1 MINFRAITEDNFH
14 AIIHMKRPEGEHFVS
29 SNAYSL
35 AQAWLY
41 RDAGD
46 VYPFA
51 IYHGDEPV
59 GFMMLDEDLEEECL
73 IIWRIMFPVENQ
85 GRGYGSAAIG
95 EIIRLARESGKNP
108 ISFGNGRGVRNLF
121 ENILVQQANRLAV
134 TPDLNA
140 EKLMALLPED
150 VQAAM
155 DQEGEQ

>member
-1 MINFRAITEDNFH
+1 MINFRAITEDNFQT
-14 AIIHMKRPEGEHFVS
+14 IIHMKRPEGEHFVS

-95 EIIRLARESGKNP
+95 EIIRLARESGKYTHLLIDYAPENHIAEHVYKKLGFRP
-108 ISFGNGRGVRNLF
+108 TGKF
-121 ENILVQQANRLAV
+121 EHGEYELRL
-134 TPDLNA
+134 DL
-140 EKLMALLPED
+140 K
-150 VQAAM
+150 
-155 DQEGEQ
+155 